1 MHHNYCMWFNIY
13 PLSTVR
19 VPTVTVALDNPG
31 SPLLAE
37 TSRSLVCSFNP
48 MGLTTNVTWTKNHS
62 VAVDTSDN
70 GRVTVNTVVQSN
82 STLTFNPLSTS
93 DGAKYECMI
102 TVMAMGG
109 NPSTYTFSAM
119 IDLNVT
125 SEYCSIYSCI
135 YYSSSFSCSLHQM
148 YSVG

>member
-1 MHHNYCMWFNIY
+1 M
-13 PLSTVR
+13 
-19 VPTVTVALDNPG
+19 TVALDNPG

-48 MGLTTNVTWTKNHS
+48 MGLTTNVTWTKNHR
-62 VAVDTSDN
+62 VAVDTSDS

-102 TVMAMGG
+102 TVMVMGG
-109 NPSTYTFSAM
+109 NPSTYTFPAM

-125 SEYCSIYSCI
+125 SEYCSIYI
-135 YYSSSFSCSLHQM
+135 LM
-148 YSVG
+148 YLLLIFILLQSPSAVSQ